1 MEKYTIPEVSS
12 EEEWLYLTGQAE
24 APPTQVKPSFAALAS
39 KQVLLVDVYSSW
51 SGPCVALEG
60 YLRKLRH
67 QFVENPNCLVLAKAQ
82 CDDIAELEPFK
93 HDPRPTFLF
102 WALGAG
108 AVALLR
114 GANRPLLTKLV
125 ESEVRIETGDDEPRV
140 RVDVDFRSERVIQC
154 QGELCRLA
162 DDEIVHSIGSGQTHK
177 LTTFGNE
184 DAAAAAAAAAGES
197 CSATAEGAED
207 EEEDELQALLRERRK
222 WLESKNT
229 AVTAAADDDNG
240 QVQEPIRTFFGS
252 FTTIYK
258 MKLLSIHRSE
268 KKTVEDGEDKNGTR
282 DDEEEEDKVSRTQSS
297 NLNLETS
304 PFLRECVSD
313 SELRVR

>member
-1 MEKYTIPEVSS
+1 MTLSQLKYIFEEKLRAERARTPAMEKYTIPEVSS

-24 APPTQVKPSFAALAS
+24 VSPTQVKPPFAALAA

-82 CDDIAELEPFK
+82 CDHIAQLEPFK

-140 RVDVDFRSERVIQC
+140 RVDVDFSSARVIQC
-154 QGELCRLA
+154 QGELHRLG
-162 DDEIVHSIGSGQTHK
+162 DDEIVHSIGSGHTHK

-184 DAAAAAAAAAGES
+184 DAAAAAAAAAAAES
-197 CSATAEGAED
+197 CPATAEGAVDE

-229 AVTAAADDDNG
+229 AAAAVDGDNG
-240 QVQEPIRTFFGS
+240 QVPVRTFYHH
-252 FTTIYK
+252 I
-258 MKLLSIHRSE
+258 
-268 KKTVEDGEDKNGTR
+268 
-282 DDEEEEDKVSRTQSS
+282 
-297 NLNLETS
+297 
-304 PFLRECVSD
+304 
-313 SELRVR
+313 